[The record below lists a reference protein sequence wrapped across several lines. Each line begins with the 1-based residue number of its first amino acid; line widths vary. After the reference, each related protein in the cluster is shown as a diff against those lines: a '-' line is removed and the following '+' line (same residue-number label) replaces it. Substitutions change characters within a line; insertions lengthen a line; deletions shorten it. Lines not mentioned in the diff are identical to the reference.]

1 MSGEKR
7 GAGRP
12 RKPKVRTKGQDDQ
25 AVNPT
30 IHVRV
35 SAWTRDALHQ
45 LVKDGTYRAMGQ
57 AVDDIVKTHVMTD
70 RPTNIVTLPRTSDD
84 IEAYYPMLAN
94 DMEPGVFSS
103 LNATDKALSV
113 MVAFYVELNDIKVSE
128 IVGCTIERVKN
139 FRVSD
144 IGVLAAGVGE
154 ARVLLSQRPRFWGR
168 IMDQAENPDHPRG
181 KQSDTL
187 LARELFPA
195 KKVTEVL
202 NRISDEDG
210 KVVRRPVQMDADF
223 MDHAARMSMTPAR
236 FVRMFAQHADMP
248 VNQVVSDLLEALNI
262 IEQQQQLPESVTEP
276 EVIVSEQEVIVDE

>member
-94 DMEPGVFSS
+94 TP
-103 LNATDKALSV
+103 
-113 MVAFYVELNDIKVSE
+113 ISE
-128 IVGCTIERVKN
+128 TRKFFTRSIVQPTI
-139 FRVSD
+139 
-144 IGVLAAGVGE
+144 
-154 ARVLLSQRPRFWGR
+154 
-168 IMDQAENPDHPRG
+168 
-181 KQSDTL
+181 SDTL
-187 LARELFPA
+187 
-195 KKVTEVL
+195 
-202 NRISDEDG
+202 ISL
-210 KVVRRPVQMDADF
+210 
-223 MDHAARMSMTPAR
+223 SST
-236 FVRMFAQHADMP
+236 
-248 VNQVVSDLLEALNI
+248 
-262 IEQQQQLPESVTEP
+262 
-276 EVIVSEQEVIVDE
+276 